1 MSTPITNQD
10 FLLERLFKELID
22 EVKELKSE
30 VHVLRVQ
37 LNAPK
42 PVARKKKEVSE

>member
-1 MSTPITNQD
+1 MSNPLTNSD
-10 FLLERLFKELID
+10 FLLERLFNELIT

-42 PVARKKKEVSE
+42 PVSRKKKEVSE